1 MSASNKILLHVSLIL
16 CLLLKAEIRCYAI
29 GTDLSESSSGTSFA
43 VAFPPTE
50 GTPFVWRIGANGYS
64 EQTFPDAQS
73 IAIIQSDSAITLVA
87 GRRMANGSVSDLS
100 SVLPISSLADEYR
113 VQGNWFTVVAV
124 EDGTRIDFDTLSS
137 PILNAGDFFTF
148 RSDTTDLSGMAV
160 YSRYGQAIALF
171 NGYDELYE
179 QALPTK
185 YWSNRY
191 AVTATKGKATD
202 IIGVQALADRT
213 TIYIN
218 DSAVY
223 TFDFARDGHY
233 YWKFAY
239 GDELEPD
246 STQFSFSECVLS
258 TSCPAIVHRFTVDSV
273 HLTDTDTIR
282 LRAMNRLTAIDRGTP
297 EVNFVL
303 PTVELA
309 IDESVSQ
316 FVNIVTHIDNV
327 LDIRLAINGRDTL
340 LNWNMFNQLG
350 GSSTLSATR
359 VQLPNSSQLQYLRLY
374 SKNGSEH
381 TILATIYATGQSEYR
396 YTGFEA
402 IAPFRHEVYI
412 NDSLVTAEM
421 ESTPICTDGPVS
433 FQVGTNY
440 PVQRFSWDFG
450 DGSPIL
456 HGVDEASHTYTQGG
470 VYPISVIIERDPSA
484 VCAGIAIID
493 TVHLTV
499 RYDHYRFSRD
509 SVLFACNDPGEPM
522 HVSVYYSDEDS
533 VGVIGNPMVSV
544 MFDDAAHEAG
554 FDERQHLLV
563 YPDRFLITL
572 PDPLPLNTN
581 FGVTMA
587 VDAPCHSQDTT
598 FYFRLDLDPRHMMI
612 QRYDYLLALDPELLT
627 YGDVFD
633 IYWQRDSVYL
643 TGENTTVL
651 NRYNE
656 DRTGA
661 YRVCFVQNGT
671 RHCSCYQRIEPSE
684 LQPNFDNESTLTTT
698 SAPAGSSLFINTSE
712 RSHADWYTIG
722 GLLWSGNHTILAGG
736 GIIDTPERAGL
747 YILRISGFSGQRN
760 YKILIY

>member
-1 MSASNKILLHVSLIL
+1 MTKYKGIILV
-16 CLLLKAEIRCYAI
+16 LLLLLPFTMRGED
-29 GTDLSESSSGTSFA
+29 GSMGTSFV
-43 VAFPPTE
+43 VAFPPTP
-50 GTPFVWRIGANGYS
+50 GTPFVWRIGTNGYS
-64 EQTFPDAQS
+64 EHTYPESQS
-73 IAIIQSDSAITLVA
+73 VAIIQSDSAITLVA
-87 GRRMANGSVSDLS
+87 GRRLPDGSVTDLS
-100 SVLPISSLADEYR
+100 SVLPVSSLADEYR

-124 EDGTRIDFDTLSS
+124 ENGTRIDFDTLSS
-137 PILNAGDFFTF
+137 PVLDAGESFSFH
-148 RSDTTDLSGMAV
+148 SDTTDLSGMAV
-160 YSRYGQAIALF
+160 YSRYGNPIALF

-191 AVTATKGKATD
+191 AVTSTKGKATD

-246 STQFSFSECVLS
+246 STQFSFTECVLS

-273 HLTDTDTIR
+273 HLADYDTIR
-282 LRAMNRLTAIDRGTP
+282 LRAMNRLTAIDRGTT
-297 EVNFVL
+297 EVNFAL
-303 PTVELA
+303 PTVSDSAANDL
-309 IDESVSQ
+309 SQ
-316 FVNIVTHIDNV
+316 FVNIITDINNV
-327 LDIRLAINGRDTL
+327 LDLRLSINGEETNL
-340 LNWNMFNQLG
+340 LSWNMFNQLS
-350 GSSTLSATR
+350 GSNNLSATR
-359 VQLPNSSQLQYLRLY
+359 VQLPNSSEPQYCRIY
-374 SKNGSEH
+374 SKNNSDY
-381 TILATIYATGQSEYR
+381 TVLATIYATGFSEYR

-421 ESTPICTDGPVS
+421 ENTPICTDGS
-433 FQVGTNY
+433 ISLRVGTNY
-440 PVQRFSWDFG
+440 PVQRFSWDLG
-450 DGSPIL
+450 DGSPIVR
-456 HGVDEASHTYTQGG
+456 GVDEVNHQYSQGG
-470 VYPISVIIERDPSA
+470 VYPVSVIIERDPRA
-484 VCAGIAIID
+484 VCAGIAIVD

-533 VGVIGNPMVSV
+533 LGVIGNPMVSV
-544 MFDDAAHEAG
+544 RFDEAAHEAG
-554 FDERQHLLV
+554 FDEHKHLLI

-572 PDPLPLNTN
+572 PDPLPLNTD
-581 FGVTMA
+581 FGVTVA
-587 VDAPCHSQDTT
+587 VDAPCHNQDTT
-598 FYFRLDLDPRHMMI
+598 FYFRLDLDPRHMMV
-612 QRYDYLLALDPELLT
+612 QRYDYLLAIDPELLT
-627 YGDVFD
+627 YGDIYD
-633 IYWQRDSVYL
+633 ISWQRDSVYL
-643 TGENTTVL
+643 IGEKTTVL

-661 YRVCFVQNGT
+661 YRVCFVQNGM
-671 RHCSCYQRIEPSE
+671 RHCSCYQRIESSE
-684 LQPNFDNESTLTTT
+684 QQPDFDKEALLTTT
-698 SAPAGSSLFINTSE
+698 SAKSGSSIFVNTSE

-722 GLLWSGNHTILAGG
+722 GLLLSGNHTIPAGG
-736 GIIDTPERAGL
+736 GIIDTPERPGL

-760 YKILIY
+760 YKFLIY

>member
-1 MSASNKILLHVSLIL
+1 MTKYKGIILV
-16 CLLLKAEIRCYAI
+16 LLLLLPFTMRGED
-29 GTDLSESSSGTSFA
+29 GSMGTSFV
-43 VAFPPTE
+43 VAFPPTP
-50 GTPFVWRIGANGYS
+50 GTPFVWRIGTNGYS
-64 EQTFPDAQS
+64 EHTYPESQS
-73 IAIIQSDSAITLVA
+73 VAIIQSDSAITLVA
-87 GRRMANGSVSDLS
+87 GRRLPDGSVTDLS
-100 SVLPISSLADEYR
+100 SVLPVSSLADEYR

-124 EDGTRIDFDTLSS
+124 ENGTRIDFDTLSS
-137 PILNAGDFFTF
+137 PVLDAGESFSFH
-148 RSDTTDLSGMAV
+148 SDTTDLSGMAV
-160 YSRYGQAIALF
+160 YSRYGNPIALF

-191 AVTATKGKATD
+191 AVTSTKGKATD

-239 GDELEPD
+239 GDELEQD
-246 STQFSFSECVLS
+246 STQFSFTECVLS

-273 HLTDTDTIR
+273 HLADYDTIR
-282 LRAMNRLTAIDRGTP
+282 LRAMNRLTAIDRGTT
-297 EVNFVL
+297 EVNFAL
-303 PTVELA
+303 PTVSDSAANDL
-309 IDESVSQ
+309 SQ
-316 FVNIVTHIDNV
+316 FVNIITDINNV
-327 LDIRLAINGRDTL
+327 LDLRLSINGEETNL
-340 LNWNMFNQLG
+340 LSWNMFNQLS
-350 GSSTLSATR
+350 GSNNLSATR
-359 VQLPNSSQLQYLRLY
+359 VQLPNSSEPQYCRIY
-374 SKNGSEH
+374 SKNRSNY
-381 TILATIYATGQSEYR
+381 TVLATIYATGFSEYR

-421 ESTPICTDGPVS
+421 ENTPICTDGS
-433 FQVGTNY
+433 ISLRVGTNY
-440 PVQRFSWDFG
+440 PVQRFSWDLG
-450 DGSPIL
+450 DGSPIVR
-456 HGVDEASHTYTQGG
+456 GVDEVNHQYSQGG
-470 VYPISVIIERDPSA
+470 VYPVSVIIERDPRA
-484 VCAGIAIID
+484 VCAGIAIVD

-533 VGVIGNPMVSV
+533 LGVIGNPMVSV
-544 MFDDAAHEAG
+544 MFDEAAHEAG
-554 FDERQHLLV
+554 FDERKHLLI

-572 PDPLPLNTN
+572 PDPLPLNTD
-581 FGVTMA
+581 FGVTVA
-587 VDAPCHSQDTT
+587 VDAPCHNQDTT
-598 FYFRLDLDPRHMMI
+598 FYFRLDLDPRHMMV
-612 QRYDYLLALDPELLT
+612 QRYDYLLALDSALLT
-627 YGDVFD
+627 YGDIYD
-633 IYWQRDSVYL
+633 ISWQRDSVYL
-643 TGENTTVL
+643 IGEKTTVL

-661 YRVCFVQNGT
+661 YRVCFVQNGM
-671 RHCSCYQRIEPSE
+671 RHCSCYQRIDSSE
-684 LQPNFDNESTLTTT
+684 QQPDFDKEALLTTT
-698 SAPAGSSLFINTSE
+698 SAKSGSSIFVNTSE

-722 GLLWSGNHTILAGG
+722 GLLLSGNHTIPAGG
-736 GIIDTPERAGL
+736 GIIDTPERPGL

>member
-1 MSASNKILLHVSLIL
+1 MTKYKGIILV
-16 CLLLKAEIRCYAI
+16 LLLLLPFTMRGED
-29 GTDLSESSSGTSFA
+29 GSMGTSFV
-43 VAFPPTE
+43 VAFPPTP
-50 GTPFVWRIGANGYS
+50 GTPFVWRIGTNGYS
-64 EQTFPDAQS
+64 EHTYPESQS
-73 IAIIQSDSAITLVA
+73 VAIIQSDSAITLVA
-87 GRRMANGSVSDLS
+87 GRRLPDGSVTDLS
-100 SVLPISSLADEYR
+100 SVLPVSSLADEYR

-124 EDGTRIDFDTLSS
+124 ENGTRIDFDTLSS
-137 PILNAGDFFTF
+137 PVLDAGESFSFH
-148 RSDTTDLSGMAV
+148 SDTTDLSGMAV
-160 YSRYGQAIALF
+160 YSRYGNPIALF

-191 AVTATKGKATD
+191 AVTSTKGKATD

-239 GDELEPD
+239 GDELEQD
-246 STQFSFSECVLS
+246 STQFSFTECVLS

-273 HLTDTDTIR
+273 HLADYDTIR
-282 LRAMNRLTAIDRGTP
+282 LRAMNRLTAIDRGTT
-297 EVNFVL
+297 EVNFAL
-303 PTVELA
+303 PIVSDSAANDL
-309 IDESVSQ
+309 SQ
-316 FVNIVTHIDNV
+316 FVNIITDINNV
-327 LDIRLAINGRDTL
+327 LDLRLSINGEETNL
-340 LNWNMFNQLG
+340 LSWNMFNQLS
-350 GSSTLSATR
+350 GSNNLSATR
-359 VQLPNSSQLQYLRLY
+359 VQLPNSSEPQYCCIY
-374 SKNGSEH
+374 SKNRSNY
-381 TILATIYATGQSEYR
+381 TVLATIYATGFSEYR

-421 ESTPICTDGPVS
+421 ENTPICTDGS
-433 FQVGTNY
+433 ISLRVGTNY
-440 PVQRFSWDFG
+440 PVQRFSWDLG
-450 DGSPIL
+450 DGSPIVR
-456 HGVDEASHTYTQGG
+456 GVDEVNHQYSQGG
-470 VYPISVIIERDPSA
+470 VYPVSVIIERDPRA

-533 VGVIGNPMVSV
+533 LGVIGNPMVSV
-544 MFDDAAHEAG
+544 MFDEAAHEAG
-554 FDERQHLLV
+554 FDERKHLLI

-572 PDPLPLNTN
+572 PDPLPLNTD
-581 FGVTMA
+581 FGVTVA
-587 VDAPCHSQDTT
+587 VDAPCHNQDTT
-598 FYFRLDLDPRHMMI
+598 FYFRLDLDPRHMMV
-612 QRYDYLLALDPELLT
+612 QRYDYLLAIDPELLT
-627 YGDVFD
+627 YGDIYD
-633 IYWQRDSVYL
+633 ISWQRDSVYL
-643 TGENTTVL
+643 IGEKTTVL

-661 YRVCFVQNGT
+661 YRVCFVQNGM
-671 RHCSCYQRIEPSE
+671 RHCSCYQRIDSSE
-684 LQPNFDNESTLTTT
+684 QQPDFDKEALLTTT
-698 SAPAGSSLFINTSE
+698 SAKSGSSIFVNTSE

-722 GLLWSGNHTILAGG
+722 GLLLSGNHTIPAGG
-736 GIIDTPERAGL
+736 GIIDTPERPGL

>member
-1 MSASNKILLHVSLIL
+1 MTKYKGIILV
-16 CLLLKAEIRCYAI
+16 LLLLLPFTMRGED
-29 GTDLSESSSGTSFA
+29 GSMGTSFV
-43 VAFPPTE
+43 VAFPPTP
-50 GTPFVWRIGANGYS
+50 GTPFVWRIGTNGYS
-64 EQTFPDAQS
+64 EHTYPESQS
-73 IAIIQSDSAITLVA
+73 VAIIQSDSAITLVA
-87 GRRMANGSVSDLS
+87 GRRLPDGSVTDLS
-100 SVLPISSLADEYR
+100 SVLPVSSLADEYR

-124 EDGTRIDFDTLSS
+124 ENGTRIDFDTLSS
-137 PILNAGDFFTF
+137 PVLDAGESFSFH
-148 RSDTTDLSGMAV
+148 SDTTDLSGMAV
-160 YSRYGQAIALF
+160 YSRYGNPIALF

-191 AVTATKGKATD
+191 AVTSTKGKATD

-246 STQFSFSECVLS
+246 STQFSFTECVLS

-273 HLTDTDTIR
+273 HLADYDTIR
-282 LRAMNRLTAIDRGTP
+282 LRAMNRLTAIDRGTT
-297 EVNFVL
+297 EVNFAL
-303 PTVELA
+303 PIVSDSAANDL
-309 IDESVSQ
+309 SQ
-316 FVNIVTHIDNV
+316 FVNIITDINNV
-327 LDIRLAINGRDTL
+327 LDLRLSINGEETNL
-340 LNWNMFNQLG
+340 LSWNMFNQLS
-350 GSSTLSATR
+350 GSNNLSATR
-359 VQLPNSSQLQYLRLY
+359 VQLPNSSEPQYCRIY
-374 SKNGSEH
+374 SKNRSNY
-381 TILATIYATGQSEYR
+381 TVLATIYATGFSEYR

-421 ESTPICTDGPVS
+421 ENTPICTDGS
-433 FQVGTNY
+433 ISLRVGTNY
-440 PVQRFSWDFG
+440 PVQRFSWDLG
-450 DGSPIL
+450 DGSPIVR
-456 HGVDEASHTYTQGG
+456 GVDEVNHQYSQGG
-470 VYPISVIIERDPSA
+470 VYPVSVIIERDPRA
-484 VCAGIAIID
+484 VCAGIAIVD

-533 VGVIGNPMVSV
+533 LGVIGNPMVSV
-544 MFDDAAHEAG
+544 MFDEAAHEAG
-554 FDERQHLLV
+554 FDERKHLLI

-572 PDPLPLNTN
+572 PDPLPLNTD
-581 FGVTMA
+581 FGVTVA
-587 VDAPCHSQDTT
+587 VDAPCHNQDTT
-598 FYFRLDLDPRHMMI
+598 FYFRLDLDPRHMMV
-612 QRYDYLLALDPELLT
+612 QRYDYLLAIDPELLT
-627 YGDVFD
+627 YGDIYD
-633 IYWQRDSVYL
+633 ISWQRDSVYL
-643 TGENTTVL
+643 IGEKTTVL

-661 YRVCFVQNGT
+661 YRVCFVQNGM
-671 RHCSCYQRIEPSE
+671 RHCSCYQRIDSSE
-684 LQPNFDNESTLTTT
+684 QQPDFDKEALLTTT
-698 SAPAGSSLFINTSE
+698 SAKSGSSIFVNTSE

-722 GLLWSGNHTILAGG
+722 GLLLSGNHTIPAGG
-736 GIIDTPERAGL
+736 GIIDTPERPGL

>member
-1 MSASNKILLHVSLIL
+1 MTKYKGIILV
-16 CLLLKAEIRCYAI
+16 LLLLLPFTMRGED
-29 GTDLSESSSGTSFA
+29 GSMGTSFV
-43 VAFPPTE
+43 VAFPPTP
-50 GTPFVWRIGANGYS
+50 GTPFVWRIGTNGYS
-64 EQTFPDAQS
+64 EHTYPESQS
-73 IAIIQSDSAITLVA
+73 VAIIQSDSAITLVA
-87 GRRMANGSVSDLS
+87 GRRLPDGSVTDLS
-100 SVLPISSLADEYR
+100 SVLPVSSLADEYR

-124 EDGTRIDFDTLSS
+124 ENGTRIDFDTLSS
-137 PILNAGDFFTF
+137 PVLDAGESFSFH
-148 RSDTTDLSGMAV
+148 SDTTDLSGMAV
-160 YSRYGQAIALF
+160 YSRYGNPIALF

-191 AVTATKGKATD
+191 AVTSTKGKATD

-246 STQFSFSECVLS
+246 STQFSFTECVLS

-273 HLTDTDTIR
+273 HLADYDTIR
-282 LRAMNRLTAIDRGTP
+282 LRAMNRLTAIDRGTT
-297 EVNFVL
+297 EVNFAL
-303 PTVELA
+303 PTVSNSAANDL
-309 IDESVSQ
+309 SQ
-316 FVNIVTHIDNV
+316 FVNIITDINNV
-327 LDIRLAINGRDTL
+327 LDLRLSINGEETNL
-340 LNWNMFNQLG
+340 LSWNMFNQLS
-350 GSSTLSATR
+350 GSNNLSATR
-359 VQLPNSSQLQYLRLY
+359 VQLPNSSEPQYCRIY
-374 SKNGSEH
+374 SKNRSNY
-381 TILATIYATGQSEYR
+381 TVLATIYATGFSEYR

-421 ESTPICTDGPVS
+421 ENSPICTDGS
-433 FQVGTNY
+433 ISLRVGTNY
-440 PVQRFSWDFG
+440 PVQRFSWDLG
-450 DGSPIL
+450 DGSPIVR
-456 HGVDEASHTYTQGG
+456 GVDEVNHQYSQGG
-470 VYPISVIIERDPSA
+470 VYPVSVIIERDPRA
-484 VCAGIAIID
+484 VCAGIAIVD

-533 VGVIGNPMVSV
+533 LGVIGNPMVSV
-544 MFDDAAHEAG
+544 MFDEAAHEAG
-554 FDERQHLLV
+554 FDERKHLLI

-572 PDPLPLNTN
+572 PDPLPLNTD
-581 FGVTMA
+581 FGVTVA
-587 VDAPCHSQDTT
+587 VDAPCHNQDTT
-598 FYFRLDLDPRHMMI
+598 FYFRLDLDPRHMMV
-612 QRYDYLLALDPELLT
+612 QRYDYLLALDSALLT
-627 YGDVFD
+627 YGDIYD
-633 IYWQRDSVYL
+633 ISWQRDSVYL
-643 TGENTTVL
+643 IGEKTTVL

-661 YRVCFVQNGT
+661 YRVCFVQNGM
-671 RHCSCYQRIEPSE
+671 RHCSCYQRIDSSE
-684 LQPNFDNESTLTTT
+684 QQPDFDKEALLTTT
-698 SAPAGSSLFINTSE
+698 SAKSGSSIFVNTSE

-722 GLLWSGNHTILAGG
+722 GLLLSGNHTIPAGG
-736 GIIDTPERAGL
+736 GIIDTPERPGL

>member
-1 MSASNKILLHVSLIL
+1 MTKYKGIILV
-16 CLLLKAEIRCYAI
+16 LLLLLPFTMRGED
-29 GTDLSESSSGTSFA
+29 GSMGTSFV
-43 VAFPPTE
+43 VAFPPTP
-50 GTPFVWRIGANGYS
+50 GTPFVWRIGTNGYS
-64 EQTFPDAQS
+64 EHTYPESQS
-73 IAIIQSDSAITLVA
+73 VAIIQSDSAITLVA
-87 GRRMANGSVSDLS
+87 GRRLPDGSVTDLS
-100 SVLPISSLADEYR
+100 SVLPVSSLADEYR

-124 EDGTRIDFDTLSS
+124 ENGTRIDFDTLSS
-137 PILNAGDFFTF
+137 PVLDVGESFSFH
-148 RSDTTDLSGMAV
+148 SDTTDLSGMAV
-160 YSRYGQAIALF
+160 YSRYGNPIALF

-191 AVTATKGKATD
+191 AVTSTKGKATD

-239 GDELEPD
+239 GDELEQD
-246 STQFSFSECVLS
+246 STQFSFTECVLS

-273 HLTDTDTIR
+273 HLADYDTIR
-282 LRAMNRLTAIDRGTP
+282 LRAMNRLTAIDRGTT
-297 EVNFVL
+297 EVNFAL
-303 PTVELA
+303 PTVSDSAANDL
-309 IDESVSQ
+309 SQ
-316 FVNIVTHIDNV
+316 FVNIITDINNV
-327 LDIRLAINGRDTL
+327 LDLRLSINGKETNL
-340 LNWNMFNQLG
+340 LSWNMFNQLS
-350 GSSTLSATR
+350 GSNNLSATR
-359 VQLPNSSQLQYLRLY
+359 VQLPNSSEPQYCRIY
-374 SKNGSEH
+374 SKNRSNY
-381 TILATIYATGQSEYR
+381 TVLATIYATGFSEYR

-421 ESTPICTDGPVS
+421 ENTPICTDGS
-433 FQVGTNY
+433 ISLRVGTNY
-440 PVQRFSWDFG
+440 PVQRFSWDLG
-450 DGSPIL
+450 DGSPIVR
-456 HGVDEASHTYTQGG
+456 GVDEVNHQYSQGG
-470 VYPISVIIERDPSA
+470 VYPVSVIIERDPRA

-533 VGVIGNPMVSV
+533 LGVIGNPMVSV
-544 MFDDAAHEAG
+544 MFDEAAHEAG
-554 FDERQHLLV
+554 FDERKHLLI

-572 PDPLPLNTN
+572 PDPLPLNTD
-581 FGVTMA
+581 FGVTVA
-587 VDAPCHSQDTT
+587 VDAPCHNQDTT
-598 FYFRLDLDPRHMMI
+598 FYFRLDLDPRHMMV
-612 QRYDYLLALDPELLT
+612 QRYDYLLAIDPELLT
-627 YGDVFD
+627 YGDIYD
-633 IYWQRDSVYL
+633 ISWQRDSVYL
-643 TGENTTVL
+643 IGEKTTVL

-661 YRVCFVQNGT
+661 YRVCFVQNGM
-671 RHCSCYQRIEPSE
+671 RHCSCYQRIDSSE
-684 LQPNFDNESTLTTT
+684 QQPDFDKEALLTTT
-698 SAPAGSSLFINTSE
+698 SAKSGSSIFVNTSE

-722 GLLWSGNHTILAGG
+722 GLLLSGNHTIPAGG
-736 GIIDTPERAGL
+736 GIIDTPERPGL